1 MRLILKQEVP
11 HLGDAGDIVS
21 VSAGYGRNY
30 LIPKGLAVHANE
42 GSVAA
47 LEHQKRMASAIKRR
61 LLAASRELAE
71 RLESSPISIRRETG
85 DDDKLFGSVTSAQ
98 LIEKYEEMGF
108 HMDKRHL
115 VPFRPVKE
123 LGKRAA
129 TFRLHED
136 VEVEVEYEIVSE
148 NPIETEEDKE

>member
-47 LEHQKRMASAIKRR
+47 LDHQKRMASAIKRR
-61 LLAASRELAE
+61 LLAESRELAE

-85 DDDKLFGSVTSAQ
+85 DDDKLFGSVTKRDIVEALKEEGLEVDRKQ
-98 LIEKYEEMGF
+98 IELDEPLRNIGLF
-108 HMDKRHL
+108 SIA
-115 VPFRPVKE
+115 V
-123 LGKRAA
+123 
-129 TFRLHED
+129 RLHR
-136 VEVEVEYEIVSE
+136 EVSATVRVYVIRA
-148 NPIETEEDKE
+148 